1 VAPGSG
7 RTAPLGGWNA
17 DWASGAATFE
27 SRSRSRPALTLRTA
41 QATIT
46 RDDEEETVK
55 VIGSP
60 AVLLVV
66 EGGDSGGIGRY
77 CVDLAGLLG
86 TQAVVVCL
94 CDYPC
99 ASAGGCWLAGQCR
112 TRGVPLLTIP
122 MPPKGWRDGL
132 RGLVGLWKRAGRP
145 LVHVN
150 GRRGNSLAII
160 ARVSVPGFRYVTTA
174 HGILGLHGRRNA
186 AYRLVDLAACQ
197 AAEAVIAVSVDTG
210 RRLVRAGSPRR
221 KTRVVPNALA
231 ESDLR
236 NLCGVADERR
246 SGSDNGTS
254 LRIGFLGR
262 LSPEKGTHELLDV
275 ARRLNEV
282 APTAKFAIAGDGPDR
297 EWFLRESRTL
307 RASGFMSWHG
317 VSDDATS
324 FLRQVDVL
332 LMPSHNEGMPYV
344 LLEAMAAGCAVVAF
358 DVGGIA
364 EVISDPSLGVLVRPG
379 DVDGLVAQLA
389 RLGDAPGLA
398 ISIGRAASAHVR
410 EQFSL
415 RSRMP
420 LLLRAYDLDP
430 ATVRAAGSGPDEEER
445 K

>member
-1 VAPGSG
+1 MKHRVLGNTTAELPMFRLGSSGGIRKSDEGLAP
-7 RTAPLGGWNA
+7 
-17 DWASGAATFE
+17 
-27 SRSRSRPALTLRTA
+27 
-41 QATIT
+41 
-46 RDDEEETVK
+46 
-55 VIGSP
+55 P
-60 AVLLVV
+60 AVLLIV

-86 TQAVVVCL
+86 ARAVVVCL

-99 ASAGGCWLAGQCR
+99 AGAGGCWLAGQCT
-112 TRGVPLLTIP
+112 TRGVPLLTVP
-122 MPPKGWRDGL
+122 MPPKSWRVGL
-132 RGLVGLWKRAGRP
+132 QGLVSLWKRVGRP

-150 GRRGNSLAII
+150 GRRGNSLAIA

-186 AYRLVDLAACQ
+186 AYRLVDLAACRT
-197 AAEAVIAVSVDTG
+197 AKAVIAVSADTG
-210 RRLVRAGSPRR
+210 QRLIRAGSPRR
-221 KTRVVPNALA
+221 KTLVITNALA
-231 ESDLR
+231 ERDLSDL
-236 NLCGVADERR
+236 GGIADQRR
-246 SGSDNGTS
+246 SMSDARPS
-254 LRIGFLGR
+254 VRIGFLGR
-262 LSPEKGTHELLDV
+262 LSPEKGTHELLEV
-275 ARRLNEV
+275 ARRLHDV
-282 APTAKFAIAGDGPDR
+282 APTDTLAIAGDGPDR
-297 EWFLRESRTL
+297 EWFLRESRAL
-307 RASGFMSWHG
+307 QASGTLNWHG
-317 VSDDATS
+317 AVHDVAG
-324 FLRQVDVL
+324 FLREVDVV

-389 RLGDAPGLA
+389 RLGDAPRLA

-415 RSRMP
+415 RSRLP